1 MDRDVPPLLT
11 EFSKSADTALEEGFM
26 RAKLLLAAF
35 CIIAFPLLFSAS
47 QYAQNQ
53 YPVPY
58 SSIAFAGR
66 IPLSGAWC
74 QCGCAE
80 CICDPGETP
89 SDCPGGN
96 NLKKVSDKDQRSD
109 QATSPISNPASGID
123 FGSGALLLALTL
135 FLWSRLRAY

>member
-11 EFSKSADTALEEGFM
+11 AFSKSANTALEEGFM

-47 QYAQNQ
+47 ENAKNQ

-74 QCGCAE
+74 ECGCAQ

-89 SDCPGGN
+89 SDCVGGN
-96 NLKKVSDKDQRSD
+96 NFNKVPDKNQRSD
-109 QATSPISNPASGID
+109 QATSPITNPRSSID
-123 FGSGALLLALTL
+123 FGSGALLLALTF
-135 FLWSRLRAY
+135 FLWSRLRA